1 MTVTRVICKSMGFV
15 WVFSFLLFPLS
26 SASYSSPLSTYSHCY
41 QYNVYASRLLFKESP
56 LGKISVCVCVCVNRS
71 DPSIVS
77 LNDVA

>member
-1 MTVTRVICKSMGFV
+1 MGFV

-56 LGKISVCVCVCVNRS
+56 QERYLCVCVCVCVCVLTEVTH
-71 DPSIVS
+71 P
-77 LNDVA
+77 LFH

>member
-1 MTVTRVICKSMGFV
+1 MGFV

-26 SASYSSPLSTYSHCY
+26 SASYSSPLSTYSHFY

-56 LGKISVCVCVCVNRS
+56 LGKISVCVCVCVCVNRS

-77 LNDVA
+77 LNNVA